1 MYRGCA
7 GCASILRRSCF
18 TRLNLTDAQREQ
30 VKSILEP
37 RRESLQAHGR
47 ARAAHEALMAAIT
60 AEAFNEGLIRARA
73 ADVALVDVEVAVERG
88 RVHADVLQILT
99 ADQKARLKELQAAR
113 PGRGRRPR

>member
-1 MYRGCA
+1 MFLG
-7 GCASILRRSCF
+7 
-18 TRLNLTDAQREQ
+18 RLDLTDAQREQ

-37 RRESLQAHGR
+37 RRESLQALHGR

-99 ADQKARLKELQAAR
+99 ADQKARLEELQAAR